1 MPAHLCHL
9 SLDLGAASPCPGT
22 ACAFWEDDGCAIE
35 RLGLH
40 TLHVADVSELLVG
53 IRTQLE
59 AARDAA
65 VSRGEFAC
73 RLGNDV

>member
-1 MPAHLCHL
+1 MEARTCHL
-9 SLDLGAASPCPGT
+9 SLDVCPGA

-40 TLHVADVSELLVG
+40 TLRNADVSEFLLG

-59 AARDAA
+59 TPRDNALPEP
-65 VSRGEFAC
+65 SRGEFAR
-73 RLGNDV
+73 RLGRDV